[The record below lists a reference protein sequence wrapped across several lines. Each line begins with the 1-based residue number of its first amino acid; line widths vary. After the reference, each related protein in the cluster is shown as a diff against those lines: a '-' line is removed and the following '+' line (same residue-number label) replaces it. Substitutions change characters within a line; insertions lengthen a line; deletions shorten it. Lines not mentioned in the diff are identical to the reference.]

1 MIEVRGR
8 PILEHNMARL
18 AAYGFRDVI
27 VNMHHRPETIVSH
40 FGAGG
45 EFGVRI
51 IYSYE
56 PALLGTAGALNPM
69 REILDE
75 TFLVVYGDNLSTCR
89 FDKLVATHR
98 PGDVATIAV
107 FEREDVA
114 HSGVVTLDDDD
125 RVTSFVEKPEAD
137 VASKW
142 VNAGLIVLEPEI
154 FGYIPEGYSDFG
166 RTVLPQALQAGERM
180 RAYKMDERLWWI
192 DSLADFER
200 TAVDPALG
208 ELDA

>member
-98 PGDVATIAV
+98 PGDVATAMPSGLALASTWDPQVVYDSAAV
-107 FEREDVA
+107 VGDEARRRDDFPAAGEALVA
-114 HSGVVTLDDDD
+114 ELARDEPVARKPGVG
-125 RVTSFVEKPEAD
+125 
-137 VASKW
+137 VA
-142 VNAGLIVLEPEI
+142 IVLP
-154 FGYIPEGYSDFG
+154 
-166 RTVLPQALQAGERM
+166 
-180 RAYKMDERLWWI
+180 
-192 DSLADFER
+192 
-200 TAVDPALG
+200 TASAVVRPSG
-208 ELDA
+208 HSQ